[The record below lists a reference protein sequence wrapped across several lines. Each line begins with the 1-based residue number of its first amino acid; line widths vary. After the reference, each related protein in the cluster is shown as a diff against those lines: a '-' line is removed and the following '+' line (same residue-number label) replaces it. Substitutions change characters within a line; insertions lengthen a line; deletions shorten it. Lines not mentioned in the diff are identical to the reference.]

1 MSTAVSDQGRDTRVE
16 SRDVTTGGV
25 IATFEAMDAKKV
37 SELIVR
43 ARAGGA
49 LWRRMGFARRR
60 TVLEAWASD
69 IVAHSDAIVALI
81 HRETGKPADDA
92 YMELVIAVEHIR
104 WAARSAKRV
113 LRPRRVWPT
122 ALMANYGA
130 EVDHE
135 PFGVVGV
142 ISPWNYPLFAPI
154 APIASALAAGNAV
167 VLKPSEHTTAVG
179 SALVEAF
186 TRSNPDLPAGILSL
200 ATGFAAA
207 GAGLIEG
214 GADKIAF
221 TGSPRTGRLIL
232 NSCAETLTPAV
243 MECGGKDALI
253 VAADADI
260 EAAAAAA
267 AWGGFSN
274 AGQTCVGVER
284 VYVHQDVSDRFIAA
298 LNRRLAKVI
307 VGTGEES
314 TYGPM
319 MLPAQAGQ
327 MVEQV
332 RAAIEDG
339 AAAPLGG
346 VERVDG
352 LLGKPVVLIGA
363 DESGSAVQEETFGP
377 MVTVKT
383 VANLDEA
390 IQLANGTSFGLGAA
404 VFSKKDG
411 RRVAAA
417 LRCGMVSINSV
428 IAFVSIPSLPFGGV
442 GDSGFGRIH
451 GAEGLRTFS
460 RTKAISTKLFDL
472 PGLNGMLLQ
481 RPRITL
487 WVLRAMTNARFGS
500 KRPAAQQETAR

>member
-1 MSTAVSDQGRDTRVE
+1 MNPERVA
-16 SRDVTTGGV
+16 GV
-25 IATFEAMDAKKV
+25 IDAARPAGVIWRGMD
-37 SELIVR
+37 
-43 ARAGGA
+43 
-49 LWRRMGFARRR
+49 FDRRR
-60 TVLEAWASD
+60 AALEAWAAE
-69 IVAHSDAIVALI
+69 IVAHSDDFVSLI

-104 WAARSAKRV
+104 WAAHNAKRV
-113 LRPRRVWPT
+113 LRRRMITPT
-122 ALMANYGA
+122 ALMVNYGA
-130 EVDHE
+130 AIEQE
-135 PFGVVGV
+135 PFGVIGV
-142 ISPWNYPLFAPI
+142 ISPWNYPLFAPV

-179 SALVEAF
+179 AALVSSFA
-186 TRSNPDLPAGILSL
+186 RSNPDLPGEILSL

-207 GAGLIEG
+207 GAGLISG

-221 TGSPRTGRLIL
+221 TGSPHTGRKIL
-232 NSCAETLTPAV
+232 AACAKTLTPAV

-253 VAADADI
+253 VAADADV
-260 EAAAAAA
+260 EGAAAAA

-284 VYVHQDVSDRFIAA
+284 VYVHRDVSDEFIAA
-298 LNRRLAKVI
+298 LTRRLKKVV
-307 VGTGEES
+307 VGIDRGS

-319 MLPAQAGQ
+319 MLSAQVTQ
-327 MVEQV
+327 MAAQV
-332 RAAIEDG
+332 STAIEAG

-352 LLGKPVVLIGA
+352 RLGQPILLLDA

-377 MVTVKT
+377 MVTVRT
-383 VANLDEA
+383 VADLDEA
-390 IQLANGTSFGLGAA
+390 IRLANGTAFGLGAS

-411 RRVAAA
+411 KRIASA
-417 LRCGMVSINSV
+417 LKCGMVSINSV
-428 IAFVSIPSLPFGGV
+428 IAFVSIPGLPFGGV

-460 RTKAISTKLFDL
+460 RTKSISTKLYDL

-487 WVLRAMTNARFGS
+487 MALRAMTAARFGAKKNES
-500 KRPAAQQETAR
+500 RG

>member
-1 MSTAVSDQGRDTRVE
+1 MSATVSDRGLTTRVE
-16 SRDVTTGGV
+16 SRDIATGAV
-25 IATFEAMDAKKV
+25 METFEAMGTTQV
-37 SELIVR
+37 RELVDR
-43 ARAGGA
+43 ARPAGA
-49 LWRRMGFARRR
+49 LWHRMGFPRRR
-60 TVLEAWASD
+60 AALEAWATD
-69 IVAHSDAIVALI
+69 IVAHSDEFVSLI
-81 HRETGKPADDA
+81 NREAGKPVDDA

-104 WAARSAKRV
+104 WAARNARRV
-113 LRPRRVWPT
+113 LRPRRVIPT
-122 ALMANYGA
+122 VLMANYSA
-130 EVDHE
+130 EIDYE

-142 ISPWNYPLFAPI
+142 ISPWNYPLFAPV

-179 SALVEAF
+179 NALVAAF
-186 TRSNPDLPAGILSL
+186 ERANPDLAGGILSL

-214 GADKIAF
+214 GVDKVAF

-232 NSCAETLTPAV
+232 KSCAEALTPAV

-253 VAADADI
+253 VAADADV

-284 VYVHQDVSDRFIAA
+284 IYVHQEVSQKFIEA
-298 LNRRLAKVI
+298 LNRRLAKVV
-307 VGTGEES
+307 VGTGMGS

-319 MLPAQAGQ
+319 MLPGQAAQ
-327 MVEQV
+327 VVDQV
-332 RAAIEDG
+332 RTAIDNG
-339 AAAPLGG
+339 ATAPLGG
-346 VERVDG
+346 AERVDG
-352 LLGKPVVLIGA
+352 QLAAPIVLVDA
-363 DESGSAVQEETFGP
+363 DETGPAVQEETFGP
-377 MVTVKT
+377 MVTVRT
-383 VANLDEA
+383 VPNLDEA
-390 IQLANGTSFGLGAA
+390 IRLANGTSFGLGAA

-411 RRVAAA
+411 KRVAAA

-428 IAFVSIPSLPFGGV
+428 IAFVSIPALPFGGV

-451 GAEGLRTFS
+451 GDEGLRTFS
-460 RTKAISTKLFDL
+460 RTKSISTKLFDL

-487 WVLRAMTNARFGS
+487 WALRKMTSARFLA
-500 KRPAAQQETAR
+500 KRPTAGEASR